1 MAREKV
7 FTVQHTIYLSPEMWD
22 YLTQLANKRGR
33 DCNENTLI
41 REALRAY
48 IDGQSEVIGSRRHF
62 QKSLQERVDQF
73 EERLTRSNTQSNA
86 SVQFYLHIVIHLLA
100 FSMAHIISFTTR
112 KGITAQ
118 QLIQRAVIE
127 ARREEAVFSAQV
139 QSVREMAAPDQQP

>member
-7 FTVQHTIYLSPEMWD
+7 LTVQHTVYLSPEMWD
-22 YLTQLANKRGR
+22 YLTQLAAKRGR

-41 REALRAY
+41 REAVRGF
-48 IDGQSEVIGSRRHF
+48 IDGQSEVIGSRRYF

-73 EERLTRSNTQSNA
+73 EERLTRSTERSSA
-86 SVQFYLHIVIHLLA
+86 ATQFYLHVLIHLLA
-100 FSMAHIISFTTR
+100 FSMAHVMTAITR
-112 KGITAQ
+112 KEITAQ

-139 QSVREMAAPDQQP
+139 QSVREMSAPEKQA

>member
-7 FTVQHTIYLSPEMWD
+7 LTVQHTVYLSPEMWD
-22 YLTQLANKRGR
+22 YLTQLAAKRGR

-41 REALRAY
+41 REAVRGF

-73 EERLTRSNTQSNA
+73 EERLTRSMDRSSATT
-86 SVQFYLHIVIHLLA
+86 QFYLHVLIHLLA
-100 FSMAHIISFTTR
+100 FSMAHVMTAITR
-112 KGITAQ
+112 KELTAQ

-139 QSVREMAAPDQQP
+139 QSVREMSAPEKQA